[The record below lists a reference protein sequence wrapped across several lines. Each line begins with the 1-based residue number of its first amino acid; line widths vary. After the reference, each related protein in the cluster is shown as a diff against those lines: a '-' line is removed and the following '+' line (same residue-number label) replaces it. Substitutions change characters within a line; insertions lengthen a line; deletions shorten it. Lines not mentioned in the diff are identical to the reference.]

1 MQEIRQ
7 VLDFWFSAEARE
19 RWFDARPAFDQR
31 LRKTFAQLY
40 ARAATGDLQSWQN
53 TAEGCLA
60 LVILL
65 DQMPR
70 NMFRGDAR
78 AFSTDPKALRVAE
91 HALAQGF
98 DHHLPAE
105 RKQFL
110 YLPFMHSESV
120 ANQLR
125 ALALCERAGLSEA
138 RRSAEDHLRIIRR
151 FGRFPHRNAVL
162 GRRSS
167 EVERAF
173 LEERPGSFGQAAARR
188 PATAGH
194 DDGAPPSGPGDRR
207 SRRSGS

>member
-1 MQEIRQ
+1 MQGIPQ
-7 VLDFWFSAEARE
+7 VLDFWFSDEARQ

-31 LRKTFAQLY
+31 LRKTFAELY
-40 ARAATGDLQSWQN
+40 ARAATGDLQAWQS

-78 AFSTDPKALRVAE
+78 AFSTDLKALRVAE
-91 HALAQGF
+91 HALTQGF
-98 DHHLPAE
+98 DHQLPPE

-110 YLPFMHSESV
+110 YLPFMHSENL

-125 ALALCERAGLSEA
+125 ALALCERAGLAEA
-138 RRSAEDHLRIIRR
+138 RRSAEEHLRIIRR

-162 GRRSS
+162 GRESS
-167 EVERAF
+167 EVERAY
-173 LEERPGSFGQAAARR
+173 LEQRPDSFGQAQAGGR
-188 PATAGH
+188 ATSGP
-194 DDGAPPSGPGDRR
+194 DDQAPPSGTGGRR
-207 SRRSGS
+207 SRRRSW